1 MTSEV
6 IAVMG
11 AGQLGLML
19 HEAALRM
26 GYRCRFLDP
35 APDACAGRV
44 AEHIV
49 APFDDEEALDRLIDG
64 ATVLTYENEHIP
76 TEALER
82 ASARVSVAPSA
93 QALRVA
99 QDRLHQR
106 ELLDRLGI
114 ASAPHAPVSSVEDI
128 AEALRM
134 VGTPA
139 IIKARR
145 GGFDGRGQAMIH
157 AAEDAPAAWEAI
169 GQRPA
174 MLEGVVSF
182 RRELSIVGV
191 RSQAGEM
198 RFYPVVE
205 SVHERGILVRTRAPG
220 PGLTTE
226 IEHEAQRIA
235 RAVAEALGHVG
246 VLAVELFET
255 PRGLLVNEFATRVH
269 NTGHWT
275 IEGSPTSQFEH
286 HLRAILSRP
295 LGTTDLVAPS
305 IMCNIIG
312 AIPPSVIR
320 LRDRPVEGVHVH
332 LYGKEPR
339 PGRKIGHVTCTA
351 PTLQEAEAL
360 AGRVVPELAG
370 AEGGIPTGGIP
381 ADAAE

>member
-1 MTSEV
+1 M

-49 APFDDEEALDRLIDG
+49 APFDDSDALDRLIDG
-64 ATVLTYENEHIP
+64 ACVLTYENEHIP
-76 TEALER
+76 AEALER

-114 ASAPHAPVSSVEDI
+114 ASSPHAAVSSIEDI
-128 AEALRM
+128 VEALRV

-145 GGFDGRGQAMIH
+145 GGFDGRGQATIRTP
-157 AAEDAPAAWEAI
+157 EDAPSAWETI

-182 RRELSIVGV
+182 ARELSIVSV
-191 RSQAGEM
+191 RGRTGEM

-205 SVHERGILVRTRAPG
+205 SIHERGILVRTRAPA

-226 IEHEAQRIA
+226 IEREAQRIA
-235 RAVAEALGHVG
+235 RAIAEELGHVG

-275 IEGSPTSQFEH
+275 IEGACTSQFEH
-286 HLRAILSRP
+286 HLLAILARP
-295 LGTTDLVAPS
+295 LESCDLVAPS
-305 IMCNIIG
+305 VMCNIIG
-312 AIPPSVIR
+312 EIAPSVSR
-320 LRDRPVEGVHVH
+320 LRDHPVDGVHVH

-351 PTLQEAEAL
+351 PTLQEAEGL
-360 AGRVVPELAG
+360 VRRVVPELAG
-370 AEGGIPTGGIP
+370 AHDVFPGDVR
-381 ADAAE
+381 AAAE